1 VGGGKRQES
10 GLDPVKRFAVRH
22 WGGIAMKTATALRA
36 GSLALMFI
44 MLADAPAFA
53 LEKLKAAVAQKG
65 SWGSM
70 FADIAAGQG
79 FHKEQGL
86 DVTLIY
92 TQGGAE
98 TIQALTSG
106 SVDVVSPAAIWAAIA
121 AYAKGAPVRIVA
133 SEMYGLPDILWV
145 VPGNSPIKGPADL
158 NGKRIAFSRTGSV
171 THMGLMAYLSE
182 HKVKAEVIS
191 TGNPSATRT
200 MLLSGQIDVGFTLVP
215 QNLDLLKSGEY
226 RLLFTGNDTAEMRGV
241 ARTIVATSTKALA
254 EKRDLIR
261 RYLVAHFKA
270 VDFVYH
276 KGTEAA
282 IKQFAADNKM
292 DLAVA
297 RESLKY
303 YKPEYHT
310 PLPIH
315 GLETAN
321 RQAVAY
327 KMIDKPLTPDQ
338 LKELVEVV
346 YDPGKK

>member
-1 VGGGKRQES
+1 
-10 GLDPVKRFAVRH
+10 
-22 WGGIAMKTATALRA
+22 MKIATALRA
-36 GSLALMFI
+36 GMI
-44 MLADAPAFA
+44 AFA
-53 LEKLKAAVAQKG
+53 LLCIAHAPAHALDKLMVAVSQKG

-79 FHKEQGL
+79 FHREQGL
-86 DVTLIY
+86 EVTLIY

-106 SVDVVSPAAIWAAIA
+106 SVDVVSPASIWAAIA
-121 AYAKGAPVRIVA
+121 AYAKGAPIRIVA

-158 NGKRIAFSRTGSV
+158 NAKRIAYSRTGSV
-171 THMGLMAYLSE
+171 THMGLMAYLAE

-200 MLLSGQIDVGFTLVP
+200 MLMSGQLDVGFTLVP

-241 ARTIVATSTKALA
+241 ARTVVATSAKALA

-270 VDFVYH
+270 VDFVYRG
-276 KGTEAA
+276 GTDAA
-282 IKQFAADNKM
+282 LKQFAEDNKM
-292 DLAVA
+292 DVAVA
-297 RESLKY
+297 RDSLKY
-303 YKPEYHT
+303 YKPEYHA

-315 GLETAN
+315 GLATAN
-321 RQAVAY
+321 RQAVAFN
-327 KMIDKPLTPDQ
+327 MIEKPLTPEQ
-338 LKELVEVV
+338 LNELVEVV
-346 YDPGKK
+346 FDPAKK

>member
-1 VGGGKRQES
+1 MTIARAFRVG
-10 GLDPVKRFAVRH
+10 LIVFAL
-22 WGGIAMKTATALRA
+22 MATAH
-36 GSLALMFI
+36 
-44 MLADAPAFA
+44 APALA
-53 LEKLKAAVAQKG
+53 LEKLKAAVSQKG

-79 FHKEQGL
+79 FYTEQGL

-106 SVDVVSPAAIWAAIA
+106 SVDVVSPASIWAVIA

-171 THMGLMAYLSE
+171 THMGLLAYLDE

-200 MLLSGQIDVGFTLVP
+200 MLMSGQLDVGFTLVP

-241 ARTIVATSTKALA
+241 ARTVVATSARALA
-254 EKRDLIR
+254 DRRDLIR
-261 RYLVAHFKA
+261 RYLIAHFKA
-270 VDFVYH
+270 VDFVYRS
-276 KGTEAA
+276 GTDAA
-282 IKQFAADNKM
+282 LKQFAEDNKM
-292 DLAVA
+292 DIVVA
-297 RESLKY
+297 RDSLKY
-303 YKPEYHT
+303 YKHEYHA

-321 RQAVAY
+321 RQAVAFNL
-327 KMIDKPLTPDQ
+327 IDRPLTPDQ

-346 YDPGKK
+346 YDPRKK